1 MTRSPRPFLALCF
14 LAFVLGAMEIDSLRA
29 RAASP
34 ADAIPQGQRT
44 DAFRR
49 LLHVLGFQ
57 PIGNFAALKA
67 HPGESLLVVL
77 GDPSCLSEAFAAGE
91 LRSFVESGGAVLIAT
106 DKPTLGPAGAQLSRL
121 AGVTVTGEMLVCAPV
136 KPDDIYFG
144 EPCCPFV
151 LPFADAMG
159 SKAASNVLGLLTS
172 LAGVGNRP
180 SLFRSPQPERGELRR
195 VASNAPS
202 RLQINSSSWWLPS
215 GIFRLAELPN
225 HCLEASSTL
234 QRSTFP
240 SPPAF
245 RIGAPVKPK
254 QITSPLFA
262 VGGAVGKGRALVLA
276 DHSLFINRM
285 ILPSD
290 TDNLEFAANCLHWL
304 RGGAST
310 PTEALR
316 ALNESK
322 NLQSLTGQRT
332 KVLFWDDGRVR
343 SDFNVPLVRV
353 PVKPTMAM
361 EPAIVAA
368 VDKTI
373 ANLEE
378 KDAFNRALLDRLDD
392 WAGGRHRL
400 PRYVVYVLT
409 FAMCLLLGYRFL
421 WRGRYRG
428 DFAVPT
434 PVDGVEPRRTNLSF
448 LDQRRRSLLRSGNFW
463 ETAHLLAREFFDSVG
478 FSPRGSSPPHARIV
492 EGGWRRRWRLRR
504 LCARWWRLARGDAPV
519 VVSPKS
525 LRRWLRELDELKS
538 AAANGTLRL
547 T

>member
-1 MTRSPRPFLALCF
+1 MTRSPRPFLALPF
-14 LAFVLGAMEIDSLRA
+14 LVFVLGAMEMDSLRA
-29 RAASP
+29 CAASP
-34 ADAIPQGQRT
+34 TDAIPQGQRT

-57 PIGNFAALKA
+57 PIGNFTALKA
-67 HPGESLLVVL
+67 RPSESLLIVL
-77 GDPSCLSEAFAAGE
+77 GDPSCLSNAFGVGE
-91 LRSFVESGGAVLIAT
+91 LRSYVESGGAVLIAT

-151 LPFADAMG
+151 LPFTEAMG
-159 SKAASNVLGLLTS
+159 LKATSNVLGLLTT

-202 RLQINSSSWWLPS
+202 RLALNSDSWWLPS
-215 GIFRLAELPN
+215 GIYRLAELPN
-225 HCLEASSTL
+225 HCLDAASPLRRTPS
-234 QRSTFP
+234 R
-240 SPPAF
+240 SPPIL
-245 RIGAPVKPK
+245 RIGAPARPLP
-254 QITSPLFA
+254 TAPPLFA
-262 VGGAVGKGRALVLA
+262 VGGTVGKGRALVLA

-322 NLQSLTGQRT
+322 NLESLTGQRT
-332 KVLFWDDGRVR
+332 KVLFWDDGRIR
-343 SDFNVPLVRV
+343 SDLNVPSVKV
-353 PVKPTMAM
+353 PVKPSMAM

-378 KDAFNRALLDRLDD
+378 RDAFNRALLDRLDD

-400 PRYVVYVLT
+400 LRYVVYVLT

-428 DFAVPT
+428 DFAVPA
-434 PVDGVEPRRTNLSF
+434 PVDGVEPRRTSLSY
-448 LDQRRRSLLRSGNFW
+448 LDQRRRSLLRSGNVW

-478 FSPRGSSPPHARIV
+478 FSPRGSSPPHPRIV
-492 EGGWRRRWRLRR
+492 DGGWRRRWRLRR

-519 VVSPKS
+519 VVTPQS